1 MSDTRAPSVCL
12 AEDARRKQAGW
23 GKRSLDLCGAE
34 AAVDDEAD
42 RGDERLPAVD
52 DDEG

>member
-1 MSDTRAPSVCL
+1 MRVPHAWHAHLQT
-12 AEDARRKQAGW
+12 
-23 GKRSLDLCGAE
+23 RSLDLCGAE